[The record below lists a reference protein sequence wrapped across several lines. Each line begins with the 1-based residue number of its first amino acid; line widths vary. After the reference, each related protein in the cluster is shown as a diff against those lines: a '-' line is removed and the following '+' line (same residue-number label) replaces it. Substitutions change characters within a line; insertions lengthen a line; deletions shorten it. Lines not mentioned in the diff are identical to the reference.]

1 MRTVLRG
8 WIGCGAKNRKKRNKR
23 PDQHLFIAHCVEDDE
38 ALEQKVT
45 GNRVVDAKCGPLI
58 GARMVACG

>member
-1 MRTVLRG
+1 M
-8 WIGCGAKNRKKRNKR
+8 KNRKKRNKR

-38 ALEQKVT
+38 ALEQKVA
-45 GNRVVDAKCGPLI
+45 GNRVVDAKCGPLN